1 MSTITD
7 KHMVYSGEA
16 LLKNWGDTS
25 TSKRTVTLELPD
37 DGELH
42 PFHALAVR
50 QGKRAGQR
58 LMIAVVQVGDQE
70 EPVVQEKTLS
80 QQAAILCRDSGFR
93 EFIQDRSICL
103 LETEEDVAQ
112 WMYHGAGIT
121 SRKAFDNDT
130 RAANWF
136 ITQCKMPYESHR
148 RMIDS
153 NIL

>member
-1 MSTITD
+1 MSITD
-7 KHMVYSGEA
+7 KHMVFSGECTR
-16 LLKNWGDTS
+16 G
-25 TSKRTVTLELPD
+25 RTVTVELPD

-50 QGKRAGQR
+50 QGKKAGQR
-58 LMIAVVQVGDQE
+58 LAIVVIQIGDQE
-70 EPVVQEKTLS
+70 EPVVQEHKLS
-80 QQAAILCRDSGFR
+80 QQAAILCRDPGFR
-93 EFIQDRSICL
+93 SFIQDRSISL
-103 LETEEDVAQ
+103 LETEEDVRQ

-136 ITQCKMPYESHR
+136 NTQCKMPYEAHR